1 MRTFSP
7 FQLLSL
13 ILTTTL
19 AGCGSGDLT
28 LPADGSPAT
37 LRAMSG
43 SGQQAAVGTQ
53 LPDPLVVRLTD
64 VAGRRVSG
72 ETVEFRFQN
81 DVPGAQFEPATT
93 VTTND
98 TGFAFVQVRLGTT
111 PGDQTIEAAV
121 GASPSSGLLAT
132 FGVTAV
138 APQDDGGSHPG
149 KGKKGGKGKGDHD
162 D

>member
-7 FQLLSL
+7 LQLLSL
-13 ILTTTL
+13 VLT
-19 AGCGSGDLT
+19 AAVGCGGGDLM
-28 LPADGSPAT
+28 LPADGSPAS

-43 SGQQAAVGTQ
+43 SGQEATVGTQ

-64 VAGRRVSG
+64 AVARPVAGAPI
-72 ETVEFRFQN
+72 EFRFRS
-81 DVPGAQFEPATT
+81 DVPGAQFTPAT

-111 PGDQTIEAAV
+111 PGDQTVEAAV
-121 GASPSSGLLAT
+121 GTSPSPSLLAT

-138 APQDDGGSHPG
+138 APQNGGGGGRDKPG
-149 KGKKGGKGKGDHD
+149 KGRGHGDD
-162 D
+162 DDD